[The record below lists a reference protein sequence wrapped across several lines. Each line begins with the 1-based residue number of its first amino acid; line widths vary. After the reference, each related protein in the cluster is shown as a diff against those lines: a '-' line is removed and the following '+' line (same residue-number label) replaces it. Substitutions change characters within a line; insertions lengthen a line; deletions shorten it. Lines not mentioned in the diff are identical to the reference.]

1 MQKRTAEE
9 DFAVR
14 CFICLEDY
22 ARNGVTKDW
31 SFHKWFVDGVDWF
44 IAREVLYL
52 TTEFLKRD
60 DYDEADRWI
69 YDEIHSYRTFFVAK
83 QAYKFVFALDDFPR
97 LWNVNE
103 KINVAS
109 EFAQWLKEAAKK
121 AKRPEA
127 VKR

>member
-14 CFICLEDY
+14 CSACLKDY
-22 ARNGVTKDW
+22 AEKSVTKDW
-31 SFHKWFVDGVDWF
+31 SFHRWYADGVDWF

-52 TTEFLKRD
+52 TTTFLKRD
-60 DYDEADRWI
+60 DYAECDRWI
-69 YDEIHSYRTFFVAK
+69 YDEIHSYRTDFVAR
-83 QAYKFVFALDDFPR
+83 QAYWFVFALDDFPR

-103 KINVAS
+103 KVNVAR
-109 EFAQWLKEAAKK
+109 EFAQWLKEEAKK